1 MTEPGT
7 SGAPQPPVP
16 ARGGTALDRRAV
28 ERVLARAAELQA
40 THGGGAGDS
49 AELITERQL
58 VEIAR
63 EVGLDPADVGRALAE
78 ERTRALDPTDT
89 GFIARTFGP
98 AKVAAGRTLTG
109 SPAALLA
116 ALDRWME
123 QEECMRV
130 QRRFPDRIVWE
141 PRSDLWGSV
150 RRSLGVGGRKYELAN
165 GGAVVGATVVGLEG
179 GRVLV
184 ALDADLTEKRKGRL
198 QGASVAAVAGAGMT
212 AMFLGLDIMLAAAAL
227 APLAGG
233 SALGWVVARSHRG
246 TAQKTQLALEQ
257 VLDRL
262 EYGEARPPRTL
273 AGVLEAAA
281 RPLLR

>member
-1 MTEPGT
+1 MTEPG
-7 SGAPQPPVP
+7 APRPARPPVP
-16 ARGGTALDRRAV
+16 VRGDAALDRRAV

-40 THGGGAGDS
+40 ARGSGGDN
-49 AELITERQL
+49 AELLTERQL

-78 ERTRALDPTDT
+78 ERTRIIDPTDT
-89 GFIARTFGP
+89 GFISRTFGP
-98 AKVAAGRTLTG
+98 AKVAAGRTLNG

-116 ALDRWME
+116 ALDKWME
-123 QEECMRV
+123 HEECMRV

-150 RRSLGVGGRKYELAN
+150 RRSFGIGGRKYDLAN
-165 GGAVVGATVVGLEG
+165 GGAIVGATVVGLDG

-184 ALDADLTEKRKGRL
+184 ALDADLAQKRKGRL
-198 QGASVAAVAGAGMT
+198 HGAGVVAGAGAGMT
-212 AMFLGLDIMLAAAAL
+212 ALLLGLDIMLAAAAL

-233 SALGWVVARSHRG
+233 SALGWMVARGHRG
-246 TAQKTQLALEQ
+246 TAQKMQLALEQ

-262 EYGEARPPRTL
+262 EYGEARAGRTL
-273 AGVLEAAA
+273 AGVLEAAR